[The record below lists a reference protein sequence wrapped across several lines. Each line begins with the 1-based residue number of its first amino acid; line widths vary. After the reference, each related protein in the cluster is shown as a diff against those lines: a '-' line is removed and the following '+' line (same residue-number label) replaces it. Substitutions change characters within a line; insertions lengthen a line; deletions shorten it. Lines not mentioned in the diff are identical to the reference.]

1 MKNSAAVSRF
11 EIWSV
16 LPPMLAERI
25 RRHYHAVYGRR
36 FTPASAFARFWHE
49 FINDEAFRERIQ
61 TNARKLQPIVF
72 DAQNPSWGI
81 WPIDPEECAGIGFF
95 LGLSL
100 EESLSDYLSGLPE
113 SRLVR
118 LEREV
123 VDSRAS
129 LEEIFIKTLV
139 KSKAIAEYPADPLDW
154 RDR

>member
-1 MKNSAAVSRF
+1 MKNSTAVSRF

-25 RRHYHAVYGRR
+25 RRHYHAVYGKH
-36 FTPASAFARFWHE
+36 FTPAEAFARFWHE

-72 DAQNPSWGI
+72 DARNPSWGI

-95 LGLSL
+95 LGLSF
-100 EESLSDYLSGLPE
+100 EESLSDYLAGLPA

-123 VDSRAS
+123 VRSGAP
-129 LEEIFIKTLV
+129 LEEVFIKTLV

>member
-16 LPPMLAERI
+16 LPPMLPERI
-25 RRHYHAVYGRR
+25 RRHYHAVYGKH
-36 FTPASAFARFWHE
+36 FTPAEAFARFWHE

-72 DAQNPSWGI
+72 DARNPSWGI

-95 LGLSL
+95 LGLSF
-100 EESLSDYLSGLPE
+100 EESLSDYLAGLPA

-123 VDSRAS
+123 VRSGAP
-129 LEEIFIKTLV
+129 LEEVFIKTLV
-139 KSKAIAEYPADPLDW
+139 KSKAIAEYPAGPLDW